1 MDKIEETLSKAEYVL
16 KEVYLAVLNNMYD
29 NHDKVLAL
37 IPKTTKDVYGKDILY
52 IDRIS
57 DDVYI
62 NRKKELET
70 ITVELQITE
79 KALRCCSNSTTVAF
93 VNLLNAECEDSVR
106 EATFK
111 QLNLLYEE
119 IKKDCKVDCTDKELR
134 KILFNLDSEC
144 IQGIIMEQ
152 LTDWKFVEN
161 EDGHLFKYNN
171 GIYTA
176 TLIKYCNFVIKD
188 KTKGKII
195 EEVRL
200 LY

>member
-1 MDKIEETLSKAEYVL
+1 MDRIEEALSKAEYVL
-16 KEVYLAVLNNMYD
+16 KEVYLPVLNHLYD
-29 NHDKVLAL
+29 NNDNLLEL
-37 IPKTTKDVYGKDILY
+37 IPNTTKDVYGREILY
-52 IDRIS
+52 F
-57 DDVYI
+57 DVYATK
-62 NRKKELET
+62 KKELQT
-70 ITVELQITE
+70 IAVELKISE
-79 KALRCCSNSTTVAF
+79 KALRCCLNSTTGAF

-119 IKKDCKVDCTDKELR
+119 IKKDCEVDCTDKELR
-134 KILFNLDSEC
+134 KILFKLDGEY

-152 LTDWKFVEN
+152 LTDWKFLEN

-176 TLIKYCNFVIKD
+176 TLIKYCNFVIED